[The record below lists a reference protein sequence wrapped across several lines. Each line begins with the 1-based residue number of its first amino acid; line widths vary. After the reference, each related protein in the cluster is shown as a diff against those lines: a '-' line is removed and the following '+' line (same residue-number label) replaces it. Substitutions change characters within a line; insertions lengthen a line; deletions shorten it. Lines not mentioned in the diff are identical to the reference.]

1 MSDHKQHDR
10 LMRFIGLA
18 GVDTR
23 ENDTAQRW
31 GRALEWPLL
40 IFAFWILIDWY
51 HKTADVEGVGFIPLS
66 DWTVWS
72 FFAAELT
79 LMLWLVDRPVRYL
92 KQNWL
97 SLVIVLVGIPLTIQ
111 AVEFNSGILRSL
123 RLLLFFGILFRLSA
137 DLRSVL
143 GRHNL
148 GITLMVAFGFLVL
161 AAFLI
166 SGLDPAFENPVDGFW
181 WAWVTMTTVGYG
193 DLVPTTLEGR
203 IVGMLLILVG
213 IAIFSLLTA
222 SFSVFFIE
230 KGEREMVDRE
240 QATLLKI
247 QLLEARL
254 ERIESQLHTA
264 VSALQR
270 METLEAE
277 KRAPK
282 QHPPAGSD
290 PT

>member
-1 MSDHKQHDR
+1 MSDHKQHDK

-18 GVDTR
+18 GVDPR
-23 ENDTAQRW
+23 ENETAQRW

-40 IFAFWILIDWY
+40 ILAFWILIDWY
-51 HKTADVEGVGFIPLS
+51 HQTSGTGNASYLPLS
-66 DWTVWS
+66 DWIIWG

-79 LMLWLVDRPVRYL
+79 LMLWLVDSPARYL

-97 SLVIVLVGIPLTIQ
+97 SLFIVLVGIPLTIQ
-111 AVEFNSGILRSL
+111 AVAFNSGLLRSL

-161 AAFLI
+161 SAFLI
-166 SGLDPAFENPVDGFW
+166 SGLDPAFKNPVDGFW

-203 IVGMLLILVG
+203 LVGMLLILVG
-213 IAIFSLLTA
+213 VALFSLLTA

-230 KGEREMVDRE
+230 KDEKEMVDRE

-247 QLLEARL
+247 QMLEARL

-270 METLEAE
+270 METLEADR
-277 KRAPK
+277 RAPK
-282 QHPPAGSD
+282 RQHPSD
-290 PT
+290 KA

>member
-1 MSDHKQHDR
+1 MSDHKQHDK

-18 GVDTR
+18 GVDPR
-23 ENDTAQRW
+23 ENETAQRW

-40 IFAFWILIDWY
+40 ILAFWILIDWY
-51 HKTADVEGVGFIPLS
+51 HQTSGTGNASYLPLS
-66 DWTVWS
+66 DWIIWG

-79 LMLWLVDRPVRYL
+79 LMLWLVDSPARYL

-97 SLVIVLVGIPLTIQ
+97 SLFIVLVGIPLTIQ
-111 AVEFNSGILRSL
+111 TVAFNSGILRSL

-148 GITLMVAFGFLVL
+148 GITLIVAFGFLVL
-161 AAFLI
+161 SAFLI
-166 SGLDPAFENPVDGFW
+166 SGLDPAFKNPVDGFW

-203 IVGMLLILVG
+203 LVGMLLILVG
-213 IAIFSLLTA
+213 VALFSLLTA

-230 KGEREMVDRE
+230 KDEKEMVDRE

-247 QLLEARL
+247 QMLEARL

-270 METLEAE
+270 METLEADR
-277 KRAPK
+277 RAPK
-282 QHPPAGSD
+282 RQHPSD
-290 PT
+290 EA

>member
-1 MSDHKQHDR
+1 MSDQTHHFR
-10 LMRFIGLA
+10 LMSLIGLA
-18 GVDTR
+18 GVDSR
-23 ENDTAQRW
+23 ESETAQRW
-31 GRALEWPLL
+31 GRTLEWPLL
-40 IFAFWILIDWY
+40 LLAFWILIDWY
-51 HKTADVEGVGFIPLS
+51 HQTSGLGSNSFLPLS
-66 DWTVWS
+66 DWILWG

-79 LMLWLVDRPVRYL
+79 LMLWVVDRPGRYL

-97 SLVIVLVGIPLTIQ
+97 SLVIVLAGIPLTI
-111 AVEFNSGILRSL
+111 ETFTFNAGILRSL

-143 GRHNL
+143 ARHNL

-203 IVGMLLILVG
+203 VVGMLLILVG

-230 KGEREMVDRE
+230 KDEKEMVDRE

-247 QLLEARL
+247 QVLEARL
-254 ERIESQLHTA
+254 ERIENQLHTA

-277 KRAPK
+277 KRAPHK
-282 QHPPAGSD
+282 QPPQ
-290 PT
+290 T

>member
-1 MSDHKQHDR
+1 MSDHKQHDK

-18 GVDTR
+18 GVDPR
-23 ENDTAQRW
+23 ENETAQRW

-40 IFAFWILIDWY
+40 ILAFWILIDWY
-51 HKTADVEGVGFIPLS
+51 HQTSGTGNASYLPLS
-66 DWTVWS
+66 DWIIWG

-79 LMLWLVDRPVRYL
+79 LMLWLVDSPARYL

-97 SLVIVLVGIPLTIQ
+97 SLFIVLVGIPLTIQ
-111 AVEFNSGILRSL
+111 AVAFNSGLLRSL

-161 AAFLI
+161 SAFLI
-166 SGLDPAFENPVDGFW
+166 SGLDPAFKNPVDGFW

-203 IVGMLLILVG
+203 LVGMLLILVG
-213 IAIFSLLTA
+213 VALFSLLTA

-230 KGEREMVDRE
+230 RDEKEMVDRE

-247 QLLEARL
+247 QMLEARL

-270 METLEAE
+270 METLEADR
-277 KRAPK
+277 RAPK
-282 QHPPAGSD
+282 RQHPSD
-290 PT
+290 EA

>member
-1 MSDHKQHDR
+1 MSDHKQHDH

-18 GVDTR
+18 GVDSR

-31 GRALEWPLL
+31 GRTLEWPLL
-40 IFAFWILIDWY
+40 MLAFWILIDWY
-51 HKTADVEGVGFIPLS
+51 HQQAQVDTQSYLPLS
-66 DWTVWS
+66 DWIVWS

-79 LMLWLVDRPVRYL
+79 LMLWLVDRPSRYL

-97 SLVIVLVGIPLTIQ
+97 SLLIVLVGIPLTIQ

-123 RLLLFFGILFRLSA
+123 RLLLFFGILIRFSA

-203 IVGMLLILVG
+203 LVGMVLILVG
-213 IAIFSLLTA
+213 VAIFSLLTA

-230 KGEREMVDRE
+230 RDEKEMVDRE

-247 QLLEARL
+247 QMLEARL
-254 ERIESQLHTA
+254 ERIENQLHTA
-264 VSALQR
+264 VSALER
-270 METLEAE
+270 METLEAN
-277 KRAPK
+277 KRAPSK
-282 QHPPAGSD
+282 HPPD
-290 PT
+290 Q

>member
-1 MSDHKQHDR
+1 MSDHKQHDK

-18 GVDTR
+18 GVDPR
-23 ENDTAQRW
+23 ENETAQRW

-40 IFAFWILIDWY
+40 ILAFWILIDWY
-51 HKTADVEGVGFIPLS
+51 HQTSGTGNASYLPLS
-66 DWTVWS
+66 DWIIWG

-79 LMLWLVDRPVRYL
+79 LMLWLVDSPARYL

-97 SLVIVLVGIPLTIQ
+97 SLFIVLVGIPLTIQ
-111 AVEFNSGILRSL
+111 AVAFNSGILRSL

-161 AAFLI
+161 SAFLI
-166 SGLDPAFENPVDGFW
+166 SGLDPAFKNPVDGFW

-203 IVGMLLILVG
+203 LVGMLLILVG
-213 IAIFSLLTA
+213 VALFSLLTA

-230 KGEREMVDRE
+230 RDEKEMVDRE

-247 QLLEARL
+247 QMLEARL

-270 METLEAE
+270 METLEADR
-277 KRAPK
+277 RAPK
-282 QHPPAGSD
+282 RQHPSD
-290 PT
+290 EA

>member
-1 MSDHKQHDR
+1 MSDHKQHDK

-18 GVDTR
+18 GVDPR
-23 ENDTAQRW
+23 ENETAQRW

-40 IFAFWILIDWY
+40 ILAFWILIDWY
-51 HKTADVEGVGFIPLS
+51 HQTSGTGNASYLPLS
-66 DWTVWS
+66 DWIIWG

-79 LMLWLVDRPVRYL
+79 LMLWLVDSPARYL

-97 SLVIVLVGIPLTIQ
+97 SLFIVLVGIPLTIQ
-111 AVEFNSGILRSL
+111 AVAFNSGLLRSL

-161 AAFLI
+161 SAFLI
-166 SGLDPAFENPVDGFW
+166 SGLDPAFKNPVDGFW

-203 IVGMLLILVG
+203 LVGMFLILVG
-213 IAIFSLLTA
+213 VALFSLLTA

-230 KGEREMVDRE
+230 KDEKEMVDRE

-247 QLLEARL
+247 QMLEARL

-270 METLEAE
+270 METLEADR
-277 KRAPK
+277 RAPK
-282 QHPPAGSD
+282 RQHPSD
-290 PT
+290 KA

>member
-1 MSDHKQHDR
+1 VSDHKQHDK

-18 GVDTR
+18 GVDPR
-23 ENDTAQRW
+23 ENETAQRW

-40 IFAFWILIDWY
+40 ILAFWILIDWY
-51 HKTADVEGVGFIPLS
+51 HQTSGTGNASYLPLS
-66 DWTVWS
+66 DWIIWG

-79 LMLWLVDRPVRYL
+79 LMLWLVDSPARYL

-97 SLVIVLVGIPLTIQ
+97 SLFIVLVGIPLTIQ
-111 AVEFNSGILRSL
+111 AVAFNSGLLRSL

-161 AAFLI
+161 SAFLI
-166 SGLDPAFENPVDGFW
+166 SGLDPAFKNPVDGFW

-203 IVGMLLILVG
+203 LVGMLLILVG
-213 IAIFSLLTA
+213 VALFSLLTA

-230 KGEREMVDRE
+230 RDEKEMVDRE

-247 QLLEARL
+247 QMLEARL

-270 METLEAE
+270 METLEADR
-277 KRAPK
+277 RAPK
-282 QHPPAGSD
+282 RQHPSD
-290 PT
+290 EA

>member
-1 MSDHKQHDR
+1 MSDHKQHDK

-18 GVDTR
+18 GVDPR
-23 ENDTAQRW
+23 ENETAQRW

-40 IFAFWILIDWY
+40 ILAFWILTDWY
-51 HKTADVEGVGFIPLS
+51 HQTSGTGNASYLPLS
-66 DWTVWS
+66 DWIIWG

-79 LMLWLVDRPVRYL
+79 LMLWLVDSPARYL

-97 SLVIVLVGIPLTIQ
+97 SLFIVLVGIPLTIQ
-111 AVEFNSGILRSL
+111 AVAFNSGILRSL

-161 AAFLI
+161 SAFLI
-166 SGLDPAFENPVDGFW
+166 SGLDPAFKNPVDGFW

-203 IVGMLLILVG
+203 LVGMLLILVG
-213 IAIFSLLTA
+213 VALFSLLTA

-230 KGEREMVDRE
+230 RDEKEMVDRE

-247 QLLEARL
+247 QMLEARL

-270 METLEAE
+270 METLEADR
-277 KRAPK
+277 RAPK
-282 QHPPAGSD
+282 RQHPSD
-290 PT
+290 EA

>member
-1 MSDHKQHDR
+1 MSDHKQHDK

-18 GVDTR
+18 GVDPR
-23 ENDTAQRW
+23 ENETAQRW

-40 IFAFWILIDWY
+40 ILAFWILIDWY
-51 HKTADVEGVGFIPLS
+51 HQTSGTGNASYLPLS
-66 DWTVWS
+66 DWIIWG

-79 LMLWLVDRPVRYL
+79 LMLWLVDSPARYL

-97 SLVIVLVGIPLTIQ
+97 SLFIVLVGIPLTIQ
-111 AVEFNSGILRSL
+111 AVAFNSGILRSL

-161 AAFLI
+161 SAFLI
-166 SGLDPAFENPVDGFW
+166 SGLDPAFKNPVDGFW

-203 IVGMLLILVG
+203 LVGMLLILVG
-213 IAIFSLLTA
+213 VALFSLLTA

-230 KGEREMVDRE
+230 KDEKEMVDRE

-247 QLLEARL
+247 QMLEARL

-270 METLEAE
+270 METLEADR
-277 KRAPK
+277 RAPK
-282 QHPPAGSD
+282 RQHPSD
-290 PT
+290 KA

>member
-18 GVDTR
+18 GVDAR
-23 ENDTAQRW
+23 ENDAAQRW
-31 GRALEWPLL
+31 GRVLEWPLL
-40 IFAFWILIDWY
+40 ILAFWILIDWY
-51 HKTADVEGVGFIPLS
+51 HQQADVSNQSYLPLS
-66 DWTVWS
+66 DWVVWS
-72 FFAAELT
+72 FFATELT
-79 LMLWLVDRPVRYL
+79 LMLWLVDRPGRYL
-92 KQNWL
+92 RQNWL
-97 SLVIVLVGIPLTIQ
+97 SLVIVSVGIPFTIG

-123 RLLLFFGILFRLSA
+123 RLLLFLGILIRLSA

-148 GITLMVAFGFLVL
+148 GITLLVALGFLIL

-166 SGLDPAFENPVDGFW
+166 SGLDPAFKNPVDGFW

-230 KGEREMVDRE
+230 RDEKEMVDRE
-240 QATLLKI
+240 QVTLLKI
-247 QLLEARL
+247 QMLEARL
-254 ERIESQLHTA
+254 ERIENQLHTA
-264 VSALQR
+264 ISALER
-270 METLEAE
+270 METLEAD

-282 QHPPAGSD
+282 RHTPDQ
-290 PT
+290 

>member
-1 MSDHKQHDR
+1 VSEHKQHDK

-18 GVDTR
+18 GVDRR
-23 ENDTAQRW
+23 ENETAQRW

-40 IFAFWILIDWY
+40 ILAFWILIDWY
-51 HKTADVEGVGFIPLS
+51 HQTSGTGNSSYLPLS
-66 DWTVWS
+66 NWIIWG

-79 LMLWLVDRPVRYL
+79 LMLWLVDSPARFL

-97 SLVIVLVGIPLTIQ
+97 SLFIVLVGIPLTIQ
-111 AVEFNSGILRSL
+111 AVAFNSGILRSL

-137 DLRSVL
+137 DLRSIL

-148 GITLMVAFGFLVL
+148 GITLIVAFGFLVL
-161 AAFLI
+161 SAFLI
-166 SGLDPAFENPVDGFW
+166 SGLDPAFKNPVDGFW

-193 DLVPTTLEGR
+193 DLVPTTFEGR
-203 IVGMLLILVG
+203 LVGMLLILVG
-213 IAIFSLLTA
+213 VGLFSLLTA

-230 KGEREMVDRE
+230 KDEKEMVDRE
-240 QATLLKI
+240 QVTLLKI
-247 QLLEARL
+247 QMLEARL

-270 METLEAE
+270 METLEADR
-277 KRAPK
+277 RAPNE
-282 QHPPAGSD
+282 QHPSD
-290 PT
+290 NP

>member
-1 MSDHKQHDR
+1 MSDHKQHDK

-18 GVDTR
+18 GVDPR
-23 ENDTAQRW
+23 ESETAQRW

-40 IFAFWILIDWY
+40 ILAFWILIDWY
-51 HKTADVEGVGFIPLS
+51 HQTSGTGNASYLPLS
-66 DWTVWS
+66 DWIIWG

-79 LMLWLVDRPVRYL
+79 LMLWLVDSPTRYL

-97 SLVIVLVGIPLTIQ
+97 SLFIVLAGIPLTIE
-111 AVEFNSGILRSL
+111 AVAFNSGILRTL
-123 RLLLFFGILFRLSA
+123 RLLLFFGILFRLSS

-161 AAFLI
+161 SAFLI

-203 IVGMLLILVG
+203 VVGMLLILVG
-213 IAIFSLLTA
+213 IALFSLLTA

-230 KGEREMVDRE
+230 KDEKEMVDRE

-247 QLLEARL
+247 QMLEARL

-270 METLEAE
+270 METLEAD
-277 KRAPK
+277 KRAPSHEK
-282 QHPPAGSD
+282 QHPPDSR
-290 PT
+290 

>member
-1 MSDHKQHDR
+1 VSDHKQHDK

-18 GVDTR
+18 GVDPR
-23 ENDTAQRW
+23 ENETAQRW

-40 IFAFWILIDWY
+40 ILAFWILIDWY
-51 HKTADVEGVGFIPLS
+51 HQTSGTGNASYLPLS
-66 DWTVWS
+66 DWIIWG

-79 LMLWLVDRPVRYL
+79 LMLWLVDSPARYL

-97 SLVIVLVGIPLTIQ
+97 SLFIVLVGIPLTIQ
-111 AVEFNSGILRSL
+111 TVAFNSGILRSL

-148 GITLMVAFGFLVL
+148 GITLIVAFGFLVL
-161 AAFLI
+161 SAFLI
-166 SGLDPAFENPVDGFW
+166 SGLDPAFKNPVDGFW

-203 IVGMLLILVG
+203 LVGMLLILVG
-213 IAIFSLLTA
+213 VALFSLLTA

-230 KGEREMVDRE
+230 KDEKEMVDRE

-247 QLLEARL
+247 QMLEARL

-270 METLEAE
+270 METLEADR
-277 KRAPK
+277 RAPK
-282 QHPPAGSD
+282 RQHPSD
-290 PT
+290 EA

>member
-1 MSDHKQHDR
+1 MSDHKQHDK

-18 GVDTR
+18 GVDPR
-23 ENDTAQRW
+23 ENQTAQRW

-40 IFAFWILIDWY
+40 ILGFWILIDWY
-51 HKTADVEGVGFIPLS
+51 HQTSGTGNASYLPLS
-66 DWTVWS
+66 DWFIWG

-79 LMLWLVDRPVRYL
+79 LMLWLVDSPARYL

-97 SLVIVLVGIPLTIQ
+97 SLFIVLVGIPLTIQ
-111 AVEFNSGILRSL
+111 AVAFNSGLLRSL

-161 AAFLI
+161 SAFLI
-166 SGLDPAFENPVDGFW
+166 SGLDPAFKNPVDGFW

-203 IVGMLLILVG
+203 LVGMLLILVG
-213 IAIFSLLTA
+213 IALFSLLTA

-230 KGEREMVDRE
+230 KDEKEMVDRE

-247 QLLEARL
+247 QMLEARL

-270 METLEAE
+270 METLEADR
-277 KRAPK
+277 RAPK
-282 QHPPAGSD
+282 RQHPPDKA
-290 PT
+290 